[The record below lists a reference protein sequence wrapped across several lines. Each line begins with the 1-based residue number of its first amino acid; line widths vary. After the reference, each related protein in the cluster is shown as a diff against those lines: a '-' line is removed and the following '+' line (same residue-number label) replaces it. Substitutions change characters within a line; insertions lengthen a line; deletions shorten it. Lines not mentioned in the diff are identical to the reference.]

1 MPRSPRIHFDGAR
14 HHVMNRAARRL
25 MVFDKAEYVAYFE
38 QLLSELPGR
47 FGARVHAWA
56 LMGNHFHLLID
67 VPEGRLPA
75 LMAWL
80 SAALA
85 RRVND
90 LNGWDGPLF
99 RGRYRNR
106 VVLDDAYWHDV
117 LAYIHLNPVRAG
129 MVDHPDDSGR
139 TSHRFYSGQSAPPAW
154 LTTHELLELYGGT
167 IGYYEEIEQVLRGE
181 RTLDIMADA
190 TLLWAGPSTRG
201 AALRPPAPAVSALEP
216 VEALGQV
223 ARLTASAA
231 EQLLVEG
238 RGHVGNLPRTL
249 AAWWL
254 HRAAA
259 QSRIQTGERLGM
271 TASGVASAVHRVVH
285 AGGELGAWRDR
296 LLEERWAPLNRE
308 FREGGPDDVEN

>member
-14 HHVMNRAARRL
+14 HHVMNRAARRQ
-25 MVFDKAEYVAYFE
+25 MVFDKVEYVAYFE

-85 RRVND
+85 RKVND
-90 LNGWDGPLF
+90 TNGWDGPLF
-99 RGRYRNR
+99 KGRYRNR

-117 LAYIHLNPVRAG
+117 LAYVHLNPVRAG
-129 MVDHPDDSGR
+129 MVAHPDDSGR
-139 TSHRFYSGQSAPPAW
+139 TSHRFYSGQSRPPSW
-154 LTTHELLELYGGT
+154 LTTEELLELYGGS
-167 IGYYEEIEQVLRGE
+167 IGYYEEIDQLVRGE
-181 RTLDIMADA
+181 RTLELMSDT

-201 AALRPPAPAVSALEP
+201 GALRPPAPAVSALEP
-216 VEALGQV
+216 VAAMMRV
-223 ARLTASAA
+223 AELTASDH
-231 EQLLVEG
+231 EQLLTRR
-238 RGHVGNLPRTL
+238 RGNVGNLPRTL

-254 HRAAA
+254 HRAAG
-259 QSRIQTGERLGM
+259 QTRVQTAERLGM
-271 TASGVASAVHRVVH
+271 SVGGVASAVHRVVH
-285 AGGELGAWRDR
+285 AEGELAAWRDR
-296 LLEERWAPLNRE
+296 LLEERWAPLDRE
-308 FREGGPDDVEN
+308 IEEDTSEDDA

>member
-14 HHVMNRAARRL
+14 HHVMNRAARRQ
-25 MVFDKAEYVAYFE
+25 MVFDKPEFVAYFE

-47 FGARVHAWA
+47 FGARVHGWA

-85 RRVND
+85 RKVND
-90 LNGWDGPLF
+90 VNGWDGPLF

-117 LAYIHLNPVRAG
+117 LAYVHLNPVRAG
-129 MVDHPDDSGR
+129 MVLHPDDSGR
-139 TSHRFYSGQSAPPAW
+139 TSHRFYSGQAVAPSW
-154 LTTHELLELYGGT
+154 LTTDEILDLYGGPM
-167 IGYYEEIEQVLRGE
+167 GYYAEIDQLLRGE
-181 RTLDIMADA
+181 RTLDILADA
-190 TLLWAGPSTRG
+190 TLVWAGPSTRG
-201 AALRPPAPAVSALEP
+201 AALNPPAPAVCALDP
-216 VEALGQV
+216 VAALGQV
-223 ARLTASAA
+223 TQLTASEG
-231 EQLLVEG
+231 EQLLIG
-238 RGHVGNLPRTL
+238 RRGAVGNLPRAL

-259 QSRIQTGERLGM
+259 QTRVQTAERLGM
-271 TASGVASAVHRVVH
+271 SVGGVASAVHRVAH
-285 AGGELGAWRDR
+285 ADGELGGWRDV
-296 LLEERWAPLNRE
+296 LLAERWAPLDRDTMAITP
-308 FREGGPDDVEN
+308 GDDEA